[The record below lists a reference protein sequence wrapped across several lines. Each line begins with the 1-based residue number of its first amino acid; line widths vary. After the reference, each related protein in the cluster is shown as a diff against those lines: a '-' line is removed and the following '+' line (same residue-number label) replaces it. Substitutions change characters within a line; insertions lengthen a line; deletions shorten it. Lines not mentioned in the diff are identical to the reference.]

1 MDGSQDF
8 TASRLNFEIAGE
20 GVAVDPATGCLSLP
34 ADRLAGITVTVTA
47 TDAAGRATSRYRLSV
62 AAVAIEVTVE
72 TRDRTGV
79 EMEALTAVAAGL
91 LTIYDMCKAVD
102 RGMRI
107 TDVHVLEKHGGKSGS
122 YVAD

>member
-8 TASRLNFEIAGE
+8 TASRLNFEIGGD

-62 AAVAIEVTVE
+62 AAVAIEVAPTPSPP
-72 TRDRTGV
+72 RRW
-79 EMEALTAVAAGL
+79 
-91 LTIYDMCKAVD
+91 
-102 RGMRI
+102 RGRRR
-107 TDVHVLEKHGGKSGS
+107 S
-122 YVAD
+122 ACP